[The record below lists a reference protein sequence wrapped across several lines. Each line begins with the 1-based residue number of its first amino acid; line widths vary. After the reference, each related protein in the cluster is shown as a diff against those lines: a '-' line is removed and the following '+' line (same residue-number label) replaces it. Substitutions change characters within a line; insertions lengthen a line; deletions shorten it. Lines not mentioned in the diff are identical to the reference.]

1 MLPAADVPFQ
11 LGCCHRIKILS
22 LFGKGNAQLVVGHFD
37 HPFGFTLG
45 NSKELQPWTAGT
57 LQDTSLMGRETFSF
71 IWGEHARAVNG
82 PLPSEL
88 VLKLR
93 RRRTSLLSF
102 KQNTGLITAI
112 GRIETAPRG
121 RRLVWPDK
129 MCGFSQKA

>member
-1 MLPAADVPFQ
+1 LDCWNTARYFPDGQGDF
-11 LGCCHRIKILS
+11 
-22 LFGKGNAQLVVGHFD
+22 LFH
-37 HPFGFTLG
+37 
-45 NSKELQPWTAGT
+45 
-57 LQDTSLMGRETFSF
+57 
-71 IWGEHARAVNG
+71 WGEHARAVNG

-102 KQNTGLITAI
+102 EQNTGLITAI

-129 MCGFSQKA
+129 MCGFSQKAWKSPCFQWFYVNRAVCKPSILTRVFRMESR